1 MAPTGAGVAPGQRG
15 RRRRPTIADM
25 KAILKAAL
33 LAALSGMLVGLL
45 LERKLGAPVL
55 RR

>member
-1 MAPTGAGVAPGQRG
+1 
-15 RRRRPTIADM
+15 M

-45 LERKLGAPVL
+45 LERRVVAAASRP
-55 RR
+55 R

>member
-1 MAPTGAGVAPGQRG
+1 
-15 RRRRPTIADM
+15 M
-25 KAILKAAL
+25 KAILKAAF

-45 LERKLGAPVL
+45 LERKLAAPVL